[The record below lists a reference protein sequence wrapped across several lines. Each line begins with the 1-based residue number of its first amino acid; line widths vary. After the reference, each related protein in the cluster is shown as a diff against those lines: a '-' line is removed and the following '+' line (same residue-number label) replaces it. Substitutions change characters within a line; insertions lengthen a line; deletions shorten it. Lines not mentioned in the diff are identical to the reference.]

1 MRQYQDGPRRR
12 LPFAFSALDAAVRRE
27 VVYLEASDTAQ
38 SSGVLYRPAGREPK
52 TAVYLMHPRGAF
64 SRHYVVP
71 GLTARGY
78 AVFGHDSRY
87 LNNDSHMIH
96 ERLLLDVAAGIRELK
111 ERGFERIVLLGNSGG
126 GSLLAFYQS
135 QAVKS
140 PGERLDAAP
149 GGEPVDLPGELMP
162 PGDLFIA
169 VAAHPGQG
177 RFMQNVLDPSV
188 VEEGDPASW
197 EPDFDMY
204 LPANGYR
211 PFPEPSRYEPRWLA
225 KYRNRQRDRNR
236 RLDALARGYVE
247 EQAYWRE
254 RRGEPGYAELPADQ
268 RARVDRQA
276 HLARYMVVYR
286 TLANPAYVD
295 PSIEPNGRRPGSIF
309 APNDPMAGNYGQ
321 AGLGRL
327 LTPGAWLSTWS
338 GVSSQANMPMTI
350 AGVRVPTLLVYAER
364 DSDVFPSEQLE
375 LYDASG
381 AEDRDLQILDSADHY
396 LNPVGDEG
404 RKMADPRERLIE
416 MIVPW
421 IEERIGEP

>member
-1 MRQYQDGPRRR
+1 MSQQSDGPRRR
-12 LPFAFSALDAAVRRE
+12 LPFAFSELDSSVRRD
-27 VVYLEASDTAQ
+27 VLYLDASDTAQ
-38 SSGVLYRPAGREPK
+38 SSGVLYRPANREAK
-52 TAVYLMHPRGAF
+52 TVVYLMHPRGEF

-78 AVFGHDSRY
+78 AVFGHNSRY

-96 ERLLLDVAAGIRELK
+96 ERLLLDVAAGIRKLK
-111 ERGFERIVLLGNSGG
+111 DLGFERIVLLGNSGG

-135 QAVKS
+135 QAEKE
-140 PGERLDAAP
+140 PAARLQAAP
-149 GGEPVDLPGELMP
+149 GGESADLTQEVMP
-162 PGDLFIA
+162 TGDLFIA
-169 VAAHPGQG
+169 LAAHPGQG

-188 VEEGDPASW
+188 VDESDPTSW

-211 PFPEPSRYEPRWLA
+211 PFPEQSRYEPRWVG

-236 RLDALARGYVE
+236 RLDALARGYIE

-254 RRGEPGYAELPADQ
+254 RRHEPAYEELTLAE
-268 RARVDRQA
+268 RAFVDRRA
-276 HLARYMVVYR
+276 HLSRYMVVYR
-286 TLANPAYVD
+286 TLANPAYLD
-295 PSIEPNGRRPGSIF
+295 LTIEPNGRQLGSIF
-309 APNDPMAGNYGQ
+309 APGDPMIGNYGQ

-338 GVSSQANMPMTI
+338 GVSSRANLPLTI
-350 AGVRVPTLLVYAER
+350 SGVTVPTLIVYADG

-375 LYDASG
+375 MYNASG
-381 AEDRDLQILDSADHY
+381 ADDRDLQVLEWADHY
-396 LNPVGDEG
+396 LNPVGEEG
-404 RKMADPRERLIE
+404 RKMADPRERVFD

-421 IEERIGEP
+421 IEDRIGET

>member
-1 MRQYQDGPRRR
+1 MSQPLDGPRRR
-12 LPFAFSALDAAVRRE
+12 LPFAFSELDASVRRD
-27 VVYLEASDTAQ
+27 VLYFEASDTAQ
-38 SSGVLYRPAGREPK
+38 SSGILYRPPGREPK

-78 AVFGHDSRY
+78 AVLGHDSRY

-96 ERLLLDVAAGIRELK
+96 ERLLLDVAAGMRELK

-126 GSLLAFYQS
+126 GSLLGFYQS
-135 QAVKS
+135 QAAKE
-140 PGERLDAAP
+140 PGERLSSAP
-149 GGEPVDLPGELMP
+149 GGELADLPGETMP

-188 VEEGDPASW
+188 VNEADPTSW

-204 LPANGYR
+204 SPHNGYR
-211 PFPEPSRYEPRWLA
+211 PYPEPSHFETRWLG

-236 RLDALARGYVE
+236 RLDALARGYIE
-247 EQAYWRE
+247 EREYWQE
-254 RRGEPGYAELPADQ
+254 RRREPVYGELAPVQ
-268 RARVDRQA
+268 RGLVDRRA
-276 HLARYMVVYR
+276 NLSRYMVVYR
-286 TLANPAYVD
+286 TLANPAYLD
-295 PSIEPNGRRPGSIF
+295 LTIEPNGRPLGSIF
-309 APNDPMAGNYGQ
+309 ATGDPITGNYGQ

-338 GVSSQANMPMTI
+338 GVSSRANLPQTI
-350 AGVRVPTLLVYAER
+350 AGITVPTLLVYADG

-375 LYDASG
+375 MYNASG
-381 AEDRDLQILDSADHY
+381 ADDRDLQVLDWADHY
-396 LNPVGDEG
+396 LNPVGEEG
-404 RKMADPRERLIE
+404 RAMADPRERLLE